1 MRFARFTVFA
11 LLGTVIYCGTSL
23 VWAQNSPTEPFVD
36 LNQPSENVLPV
47 RTQSGSHFAALRA
60 GDGLVF
66 ERLSQGLGVISA
78 LAIDASG
85 TLYVADRGAG
95 RLWRLRDRNQD
106 GRYEFKQALPQR
118 FDQPSG
124 LAISGKKI
132 YISDRNAVWVMNG
145 MNPPRK
151 LAGLVN
157 SGSRG
162 THHPL
167 SLTENGKTL
176 YLGLSTKAGEAKLLQ
191 LNVETGEAAL
201 VQNKETNQEIIGLV
215 AFGDSA
221 PWLALEHGIGPSLKN
236 ITPISHSH
244 SFKSLALP
252 VSAAI
257 SEKSDWPAAFKNKV
271 IVSRQ
276 SGGGYDVL
284 ALPAGFG
291 QIDLRAKIIFS
302 GFMSTSGRSVWGR
315 PGPLL
320 FDTEGLIVADSK
332 NGDIYRLKAAPMP
345 VASEQNEDPATLAPP
360 DTQSPKP
367 IAQAGPPD
375 MQVSTI
381 REGSQIGSASALNR
395 GSNLDVGSTII
406 RDYEPLSLEK
416 EGLEEAEEKK
426 AEPEGIDDD
435 Q

>member
-1 MRFARFTVFA
+1 MRFAGLTVFA
-11 LLGTVIYCGTSL
+11 MIVTVMHSGASL
-23 VWAQNSPTEPFVD
+23 AWAQNSSSGLYAD
-36 LNQPSENVLPV
+36 LSQPSESTLSIK
-47 RTQSGSHFAALRA
+47 TQSGRNFAALRV

-66 ERLSQGLGVISA
+66 ERLSQDLGVISA
-78 LAIDASG
+78 LAKDASG
-85 TLYVADRGAG
+85 TLYVADRTAG

-124 LAISGKKI
+124 LAISGKTI
-132 YISDRNAVWVMNG
+132 YIADRNAVWVMNG

-157 SGSRG
+157 SGSKG
-162 THHPL
+162 AHHPL

-191 LNVETGEAAL
+191 LDVETGEAVLA
-201 VQNKETNQEIIGLV
+201 QNKETDQEIIALTS
-215 AFGDSA
+215 FGDAS

-236 ITPISHSH
+236 ITPISSSH
-244 SFKSLALP
+244 SVNSLALP
-252 VSAAI
+252 ASAATTDT
-257 SEKSDWPAAFKNKV
+257 SDWPAALENKV

-276 SGGGYDVL
+276 SGSGYDVL

-381 REGSQIGSASALNR
+381 REGSQIGSASALSR

-406 RDYEPLSLEK
+406 RDYEPLSLDEK
-416 EGLEEAEEKK
+416 DGVEAEESK
-426 AEPEGIDDD
+426 AEPEEKDVR
-435 Q
+435 